1 MEPKKYY
8 LGLDMGTNS
17 VGWAVTDD
25 HYNLLR
31 AKGKDLW
38 GIREFESASGA
49 AERRAHRVSRRN
61 RQRQQVRIGML
72 QDYFHDAVSE
82 VDPYFFQRLENS
94 KYYLED
100 KDEEVR
106 YKYGIFN
113 DPEYTDKDYYAQ
125 YPTIFHLRK
134 ELIRNPEPHDV
145 RLVYLAL
152 LNMFKHRGHFLN
164 ASLTSEDTVK
174 MDDAYLRLQ
183 HTANEVLGLVFPDV
197 PAKKI
202 EDILSSRDLNRSRK
216 AEELNSLFGFT
227 KKEHPQQILMI
238 KAICGLKIDAS
249 ELFPDASIE
258 EPVKLKFTDSNYDD
272 NIPDIMS
279 AVGESNFDLLQS
291 MKEIADIG
299 ALSGVLKGY
308 SYLSEARVGEYEK
321 HKVDLKLLKS
331 VYRKYASPED
341 YEKMFRSGE
350 NGTYSAYVNS
360 YNNGKKQRRDMKG
373 RTREDLYHNLNK
385 ILKAMPQEDEDV
397 AYIQSEI
404 SKENFLPKQL
414 TASNGIIPNQ
424 VHLKEMKKILKNAE
438 EYLPFLKDV
447 DGSGL
452 TTSERILKL
461 FSFRVPYY
469 VGPVTENSA
478 KDGGNGWVIR
488 KEEGQILPWNINEK
502 IDIHQTQEQFIK
514 RLVRNCT
521 YISGEK
527 VLPKGSLLYEKFAVL
542 NEINNLKIDNEKIS
556 VSLKQ
561 DIYNDLFLKGKRVTR
576 KKLLK
581 YLNAQ
586 GFLDNEAQ
594 LTGVDQ
600 NINNALSSYGKFYA
614 IFGDEMKKDSVFN
627 MAEDIIYWC
636 TVFGD
641 SKKTLKNKLKE
652 KYGDKLTDDQ
662 IKRIVGFKFN
672 DWGRMSRQFLE
683 LQGMDKETGEVLSLI
698 QAMWQTNFNMMEL
711 LHSERFTFGEELQKK
726 EVKIQK
732 SLTEFKHEDL
742 DEFYFSAPVKR
753 MIWQTL
759 LIIKEL
765 EKILGG
771 APDRLFVEM
780 TRSDDIKGD
789 KGRKASRKDELLEL
803 YKNVKDESQDWKK
816 VIADADEHGTLRS
829 KKMFLYLTQRGRDMY
844 TGEPIDLDQ
853 LFNDNLYDIDHI
865 YPRHFVKDD
874 NLRNNLVLV
883 DKRRNA
889 RKSDTYPIDADIR
902 AKCSGLWYSLK
913 KDKLISEEK
922 YRRLTG
928 TNPFTDEQKAGFI
941 ARQMVETSQAT
952 KGVNDL
958 LKQLLPDTEL
968 VYSKAGNVSEFR
980 NKYDLLKSRS
990 INDFHHANDAYLNIV
1005 VGNTYYVK
1013 FTKNPLNYIKK
1024 YNQDHSKYAYNLS
1037 RIFDRDVQ
1045 RGDEVAWVAEDKQGN
1060 HGTIVTVKKVMAKH
1074 TPLLTKMAFEYHG
1087 QISDATLSSKNKAK
1101 PDAYIPLKGSDGKMS
1116 DVEKYGGFTKVKGAY
1131 FFLVEHEVK
1140 GKRVRTIE
1148 TVPLYLKKKI
1158 ENDKAALEKYCE
1170 SELSLVNPSIRVN
1183 RILIQAPWEINGYK
1197 VSVNGRTGNQ
1207 IIVGNL
1213 VSLCLKQE
1221 WNNYIH
1227 YLDKYI
1233 ETGYINRYI
1242 SKEKNLELY
1251 DELVEKH
1258 RQTIFRKRP
1267 NSVGDKLLK
1276 WRDNFQQLDLNS
1288 QCDTLIQIIAL
1299 SQIGVASFGNLK
1311 SIGGAAITGKML
1323 ISKTLSS
1330 QKSVKLI
1337 STSVTGIYEN
1347 KIDLLKI

>member
-1 MEPKKYY
+1 MEQKKYY

-17 VGWAVTDD
+17 VGWAVTDE
-25 HYNLLR
+25 HYNLMR

-38 GIREFESASGA
+38 GIREFESATGA
-49 AERRAHRVSRRN
+49 AERRSHRVSRRN

-72 QDYFHDAVSE
+72 QDYFHDAICE
-82 VDPYFFQRLENS
+82 VDPYFYQRLDNS

-113 DPEYTDKDYYAQ
+113 DPDYTDKDYYAQ
-125 YPTIFHLRK
+125 YPTIFHLRQ
-134 ELIRNPEPHDV
+134 ELIHNPEPHDV

-164 ASLTSEDTVK
+164 AALTSEDTVK
-174 MDDAYLRLQ
+174 MSDAYMRLQ
-183 HTANEVLGLVFPDV
+183 AAASETLGLEFPDV
-197 PAKKI
+197 DASKI
-202 EDILSSRDLNRSRK
+202 ESILSSREINRTHK
-216 AEELNSLFGFT
+216 AEELNDLFGFT
-227 KKEHPQQILMI
+227 KKSNAKEVLMVR
-238 KAICGLKIDAS
+238 AICGLKFDVA
-249 ELFPDASIE
+249 ELFEEEQLEESLKISFSDADYE
-258 EPVKLKFTDSNYDD
+258 ERTTDIAAAIGDT
-272 NIPDIMS
+272 
-279 AVGESNFDLLQS
+279 NFDLLQS

-299 ALSGVLKGY
+299 ALAGVLKGY
-308 SYLSEARVGEYEK
+308 TYLSEARVGEYDK
-321 HKVDLKLLKS
+321 HKEDLKLLKS
-331 VYRKYASPED
+331 LFRKYLTAED
-341 YEKMFRSGE
+341 YDKMFRSGD
-350 NGTYSAYVNS
+350 NGTYGAYVNS
-360 YNNGKKQRRDMKG
+360 FNNGSKQRRNMKG
-373 RTREDLYHNLNK
+373 RTREDLYKSLNK
-385 ILKAMPQEDEDV
+385 YLKSMPEEDETVQHIKD
-397 AYIQSEI
+397 EI
-404 SKENFLPKQL
+404 SKETFLPKQL

-438 EYLPFLKDV
+438 GYLPFLKEV
-447 DGSGL
+447 DESGL

-469 VGPVTENSA
+469 VGPVTGNSA
-478 KDGGNGWVIR
+478 KDGGNGWVVR
-488 KEEGQILPWNINEK
+488 KAEGEVLPWNINEK
-502 IDIHQTQEQFIK
+502 IDMHQTQEQFIK

-542 NEINNLKIDNEKIS
+542 NEINNIKIDNEKIP

-561 DIYNDLFLKGKRVTR
+561 DIYNDLFLTGKRVTK

-581 YLNAQ
+581 YLNSQ
-586 GFLDNEAQ
+586 GYLKNEAQ

-600 NINNALSSYGKFYA
+600 NINNSLSSYGKFLG
-614 IFGDEMKKDSVFN
+614 IFGDDLKKDSVFA

-641 SKKTLKNKLKE
+641 SKKTLKKILKE
-652 KYGDKLTDDQ
+652 KYPEQLTDDQ
-662 IKRIVGFKFN
+662 IKRIAGFKFN
-672 DWGRMSRQFLE
+672 DWGRMSKQFLE

-698 QAMWQTNFNMMEL
+698 QTMWQTNFNMMEL
-711 LHSERFTFGEELQKK
+711 LHSEQFTFGEELQKK
-726 EVKIQK
+726 EVKVQK
-732 SLTEFKHEDL
+732 SLTEFKHDDL
-742 DEFYFSAPVKR
+742 DDFYFSAPVKR

-765 EKILGG
+765 EKVLG
-771 APDRLFVEM
+771 APPTRLFVEM
-780 TRSDDIKGD
+780 TRADDIKGD
-789 KGRKASRKDELLEL
+789 KGRKKSRKDELLEL
-803 YKNVKDESQDWKK
+803 YKNVKDESRDWNEL
-816 VIADADEHGTLRS
+816 INSADEKGTLRS

-889 RKSDTYPIDADIR
+889 RKSDMYPIDSDIR
-902 AKCSGLWYSLK
+902 AKCSALWYSLK
-913 KDKLISEEK
+913 KDKLITEEK

-1005 VGNTYYVK
+1005 VGNTYFVK

-1024 YNQDHSKYAYNLS
+1024 YNQNKSKYAYNLS
-1037 RIFDRDVQ
+1037 RIFDRDVK
-1045 RGDEVAWVAEDKQGN
+1045 RGDEVAWVADDKQGN

-1074 TPLLTKMAFEYHG
+1074 TPLLTRMAFEYHG
-1087 QISDATLSSKNKAK
+1087 QISDATLSSKLNAK
-1101 PDAYIPLKGSDGKMS
+1101 LNVYIPLKGADSKMQ
-1116 DVEKYGGFTKVKGAY
+1116 DVEKYGGFNKVKGAY

-1140 GKRVRTIE
+1140 GKRIRTIE
-1148 TVPLYLKKKI
+1148 TVPVYLKDELKTK
-1158 ENDKAALEKYCE
+1158 EALEDYCVN
-1170 SELSLVNPSIRVN
+1170 SLGLVNPSVRMKK
-1183 RILIQAPWEINGYK
+1183 ILIQSQLKINGYDLFL
-1197 VSVNGRTGNQ
+1197 SGRTNNQ
-1207 IIVGNL
+1207 LIVGNM
-1213 VSLCLKQE
+1213 VSLCLDQG

-1227 YLDKYI
+1227 YLDK
-1233 ETGYINRYI
+1233 TQDSDFINRQI
-1242 SKEKNLELY
+1242 NAETNSHLY
-1251 DELVEKH
+1251 DELINKH
-1258 RQTIFRKRP
+1258 QNSIYKKRP
-1267 NSVGDKLLK
+1267 NPVGEKLLQWQDEFK
-1276 WRDNFQQLDLNS
+1276 NLNLEN
-1288 QCDTLIQIIAL
+1288 QCEILLQIIGL
-1299 SQIGVASFGNLK
+1299 SKIGISAVANLK
-1311 SIGGAAITGKML
+1311 AIGGSTSTGKML
-1323 ISKTLSS
+1323 ISKNLNSDN
-1330 QKSVKLI
+1330 SVLLI
-1337 STSVTGIYEN
+1337 CPSITGIYETS
-1347 KIDLLKI
+1347 IDLLKI

>member
-1 MEPKKYY
+1 
-8 LGLDMGTNS
+8 MGTNS
-17 VGWAVTDD
+17 VGWAVTDE
-25 HYNLLR
+25 HYNLMR

-38 GIREFESASGA
+38 GIREFESATGA

-72 QDYFHDAVSE
+72 QDYFHDAICE
-82 VDPYFFQRLENS
+82 VDPYFYQRLDNS

-113 DPEYTDKDYYAQ
+113 DPDYTDKDYYAQ
-125 YPTIFHLRK
+125 YPTIFHLRQ
-134 ELIRNPEPHDV
+134 ELIHNPEPHDV

-174 MDDAYLRLQ
+174 IGDAYMRLQ
-183 HTANEVLGLVFPDV
+183 ATASEILGLEFPDV
-197 PAKKI
+197 DASKI
-202 EDILSSRDLNRSRK
+202 ESILSSREINRTHK
-216 AEELNSLFGFT
+216 AEKLNDLFGFT
-227 KKEHPQQILMI
+227 KKNNAKEVLMVR
-238 KAICGLKIDAS
+238 AICGLKIDAAK
-249 ELFPDASIE
+249 LFAEAGLKESVTVCFSDA
-258 EPVKLKFTDSNYDD
+258 NYED
-272 NIPDIMS
+272 NAPDIS
-279 AVGESNFDLLQS
+279 AAIGDTNFDLLQS

-299 ALSGVLKGY
+299 ALAGVLKGY
-308 SYLSEARVGEYEK
+308 TYLSEARVGEYDK
-321 HKVDLKLLKS
+321 HKEDLKLLKS
-331 VYRKYASPED
+331 LFRKYLSIED
-341 YEKMFRSGE
+341 YDKMFRSGD
-350 NGTYSAYVNS
+350 NGTYGAYVNS
-360 YNNGKKQRRDMKG
+360 FNSGSKQRRNMKG
-373 RTREDLYHNLNK
+373 RTREDLYKSLNK
-385 ILKAMPQEDEDV
+385 YLKSMPDEDESVQYVKD
-397 AYIQSEI
+397 EI
-404 SKENFLPKQL
+404 SKETFLPKQL

-438 EYLPFLKDV
+438 GYLPFLKVV
-447 DGSGL
+447 DESGL
-452 TTSERILKL
+452 TTSERIVKL
-461 FSFRVPYY
+461 FSFRIPYY
-469 VGPVTENSA
+469 VGPVTGNSA
-478 KDGGNGWVIR
+478 KDGGNGWVVR
-488 KEEGQILPWNINEK
+488 KAEGEVLPWNINEK

-561 DIYNDLFLKGKRVTR
+561 DIYNDLFLTGKRVTK

-581 YLNAQ
+581 YLNSQ
-586 GFLDNEAQ
+586 GYLNNEAQ

-600 NINNALSSYGKFYA
+600 SINNSLSSYGKFLGV
-614 IFGDEMKKDSVFN
+614 FGDNLKKDSVFA

-641 SKKTLKNKLKE
+641 SKKTLKKILKE
-652 KYGDKLTDDQ
+652 KYPEQLTDDQ
-662 IKRIVGFKFN
+662 IKRIAGFKFN
-672 DWGRMSRQFLE
+672 DWGRMSKQFLE

-726 EVKIQK
+726 EVKVQK
-732 SLTEFKHEDL
+732 SLTEFKHDDL

-765 EKILGG
+765 EKVLG
-771 APDRLFVEM
+771 APPTRLFVEM

-789 KGRKASRKDELLEL
+789 KGRKKSRKDELLEL
-803 YKNVKDESQDWKK
+803 YKNVKDESRDWNEL
-816 VIADADEHGTLRS
+816 INSADEKGTLRS

-874 NLRNNLVLV
+874 NLRNNLALV

-889 RKSDTYPIDADIR
+889 RKSDTYPIESDIR
-902 AKCSGLWYSLK
+902 SKCSALWYSLK
-913 KDKLISEEK
+913 KDKLITEEK

-1005 VGNTYYVK
+1005 VGNTYFVK

-1024 YNQDHSKYAYNLS
+1024 YNQDKSKYAYNLS
-1037 RIFDRDVQ
+1037 RIFDRDVK
-1045 RGDEVAWVAEDKQGN
+1045 RGDEVAWVADDKQGN
-1060 HGTIVTVKKVMAKH
+1060 HGTIVTVKKVIAKH
-1074 TPLLTKMAFEYHG
+1074 TPLLTRMAFEYHG
-1087 QISDATLSSKNKAK
+1087 QISDATLSSKLNAK
-1101 PDAYIPLKGSDGKMS
+1101 PDVYISLKGKDSKMQ
-1116 DVEKYGGFTKVKGAY
+1116 DVEKYGGFNKVKGAY

-1140 GKRVRTIE
+1140 GKRIRTIE
-1148 TVPLYLKKKI
+1148 TVPVYLK
-1158 ENDKAALEKYCE
+1158 DKLKTKEALEDYCVN
-1170 SELSLVNPSIRVN
+1170 SLGLINPSVRLK
-1183 RILIQAPWEINGYK
+1183 RILIQSVLKINGYEL
-1197 VSVNGRTGNQ
+1197 SLNGRSGSRLV
-1207 IIVGNL
+1207 VGNM
-1213 VSLCLKQE
+1213 VSLCLSQN

-1227 YLDKYI
+1227 YLDKYT
-1233 ETGYINRYI
+1233 ESGYINRNI
-1242 SKEKNLELY
+1242 TKEKNDQLY
-1251 DELVEKH
+1251 DQLTQKH
-1258 RQTIFRKRP
+1258 SKTILEKRP
-1267 NSVGDKLLK
+1267 NSMGTKLADG
-1276 WRDNFQQLDLNS
+1276 RADFESLNIKQ
-1288 QCDTLIQIIAL
+1288 QCDVLLQIIGL
-1299 SQIGVASFGNLK
+1299 TQIGATEVDLK
-1311 SIGGAAITGKML
+1311 LIGGSSRSGSMFIGKRV
-1323 ISKTLSS
+1323 SS
-1330 QKSVKLI
+1330 MESVLLVCP
-1337 STSVTGIYEN
+1337 SVTGVY
-1347 KIDLLKI
+1347 KTTIDLLKI

>member
-113 DPEYTDKDYYAQ
+113 DPDYTDKDYYAQ

-227 KKEHPQQILMI
+227 KKEHPQQVLMI
-238 KAICGLKIDAS
+238 RAICGLKIDAAK
-249 ELFPDASIE
+249 LFKDAGLE
-258 EPVKLKFTDSNYDD
+258 EAVNICFTDANYDD
-272 NIPDIMS
+272 NIPDIVS

-299 ALSGVLKGY
+299 ALAGVLKGY

-321 HKVDLKLLKS
+321 HKADLKLLKS

-373 RTREDLYHNLNK
+373 RTREDLYKNLNK
-385 ILKAMPQEDEDV
+385 ILKAMPQEDVDV
-397 AYIQSEI
+397 AYIQAEI

-438 EYLPFLKDV
+438 EYLPFLKDI
-447 DGSGL
+447 DESGL

-742 DEFYFSAPVKR
+742 EEFYFSAPVKR

-765 EKILGG
+765 EKVLGR

-803 YKNVKDESQDWKK
+803 YKNVKDESQDWEK
-816 VIADADEHGTLRS
+816 VITDADEHGTLRS

-1140 GKRVRTIE
+1140 GKKVRTIE
-1148 TVPLYLKKKI
+1148 TVPVYLK
-1158 ENDKAALEKYCE
+1158 DKLRNNNKALEQYCVE
-1170 SELSLVNPSIRVN
+1170 ELGLINPSIRLN
-1183 RILIQAPWEINGYK
+1183 HILIQSEIDINGYK
-1197 VSVNGRTGNQ
+1197 LSLNGRTENRLT
-1207 IIVGNL
+1207 VGNL
-1213 VSLCLKQE
+1213 VPLCLNQD

-1227 YLDKYI
+1227 YLDKI
-1233 ETGYINRYI
+1233 LETGYINRYI
-1242 SKEKNLELY
+1242 TREKNLRLY
-1251 DELVEKH
+1251 DELIGKH
-1258 RQTIFRKRP
+1258 QNTIFNKRP
-1267 NSVGDKLLK
+1267 NPMGAKLLDG
-1276 WRDNFQQLDLNS
+1276 RQAFEELDKAS
-1288 QCDTLIQIIAL
+1288 QCDILLQIIRL
-1299 SQIGVASFGNLK
+1299 SQIGSAEGNLK
-1311 SIGGAAITGKML
+1311 LIGGSSRTGVMFISKKISSFRSAMIENPSITGL
-1323 ISKTLSS
+1323 
-1330 QKSVKLI
+1330 
-1337 STSVTGIYEN
+1337 YET